1 MGHYDII
8 VVGGG
13 LNSLVSSSILGK
25 SGKKVL
31 ILEAKDQV
39 GGMAVTAE
47 FASQYKCNMLNDT
60 IKWIDPRVM
69 KQLDLV
75 SEGLELVS
83 PDVVRI
89 ALDQNGH
96 HISFHQDSNQ
106 TAKSIANHSDKDAKS
121 WQAFTTYIDN
131 LSQFL
136 EKLYELTPP
145 KLPNLG
151 LKEAL
156 SLRSMLKPIKKHGT
170 RGLVDFM
177 RVAPMMMPELMDE
190 WFESELLRGAVS
202 TAGINHIN
210 LGPFSAATGYNLL
223 HQHVHANGVF
233 HYIQFV
239 KGGTVNLANA
249 LLKSAVSNGV
259 EVRKNAVVHSINV
272 ANAICSGITL
282 NDGETI
288 EAGQVVSGLDPQN
301 TFINLV
307 GPSELNPTFY
317 TQLRNIKYRGSVA
330 RIHSALNALPE
341 IKGVTEDQMNTV
353 FSISPSIEYLER
365 AADDA
370 KYGRISENPYIE
382 FTFPSVHNSNF
393 APEGK
398 HVLSATLQYAP
409 YHLRGQDWS
418 DDLKEQL
425 KNNVIRN
432 LENYIPKIT
441 SMIESTYILSPK
453 DLEDKFGLTEGN
465 LNHGEMTLDQFFF
478 MRPTISAAQYKSP
491 IENLYLCGKG
501 THPGGGLHITNG
513 FNAAREI
520 LKA

>member
-1 MGHYDII
+1 MEHYDII
-8 VVGGG
+8 VIGGG
-13 LNSLVSSSILGK
+13 LNSLVSASILGK

-31 ILEAKDQV
+31 VLEAKDQV

-47 FASQYKCNMLNDT
+47 FAPKYKCNMLNDT

-75 SEGLELVS
+75 SKGLELVS

-89 ALDQNGH
+89 ALDLNGK
-96 HISFHQDSNQ
+96 HIAFHRDPNQ
-106 TAKSIANHSDKDAKS
+106 TAKSIANHSDKDAKA

-145 KLPNLG
+145 KLPDLG
-151 LKEAL
+151 LKEVL

-177 RVAPMMMPELMDE
+177 RVVPMMMPELMDE

-202 TAGINHIN
+202 TAGINHIT

-233 HYIQFV
+233 HHAQFV
-239 KGGTVNLANA
+239 KGGTENLANA
-249 LLKSAVSNGV
+249 LLRSAVANGV
-259 EVRKNAVVHSINV
+259 EVRRNAVVHSINV
-272 ANAICSGITL
+272 ANAVCSGITL
-282 NDGETI
+282 NDEGII
-288 EAGQVVSGLDPQN
+288 EAKQVISGLDPHN

-330 RIHSALNALPE
+330 RIHFALNGLPE
-341 IKGVTEDQMNTV
+341 IKGVKEDQMNTV

-370 KYGRISENPYIE
+370 KYGRIAEKPYIE
-382 FTFPSVHNSNF
+382 FTFPSVSNSDF
-393 APEGK
+393 APERK

-409 YHLRGQDWS
+409 YHLRGQHWS

-425 KNNVIRN
+425 RNNVLKT
-432 LENYIPKIT
+432 LENYIPKIS
-441 SMIESTYILSPK
+441 SMIESTNILSPM

-478 MRPTISAAQYKSP
+478 MRPTISSAQYKSP
-491 IENLYLCGKG
+491 IENLYLCGPG
-501 THPGGGLHITNG
+501 THPGGGLHGANG
-513 FNAAREI
+513 YNAAYQI
-520 LKA
+520 IK